1 MSSICSDTS
10 KAMPKASVT
19 KAGKGKAKAQEPSRK
34 PRKNR
39 KAKGDATRDA
49 TTPDIAPPAPPSDP
63 STWRSRVDPKST
75 VGDFVRRDLP
85 CNTTHT
91 GLQLAKTLAKQRY
104 RLSDWDLEGL
114 PVTHDS

>member
-19 KAGKGKAKAQEPSRK
+19 KAGKGKVKAQEPSRK

-39 KAKGDATRDA
+39 KAKEQDATA
-49 TTPDIAPPAPPSDP
+49 PASAPPAPPSDP
-63 STWRSRVDPKST
+63 STWKSRVDPKST
-75 VGDFVRRDLP
+75 VGDFVRRDLL

>member
-1 MSSICSDTS
+1 
-10 KAMPKASVT
+10 MPKASVT
-19 KAGKGKAKAQEPSRK
+19 KAGKGKAKAQERSRK

-39 KAKGDATRDA
+39 KAKEDATA
-49 TTPDIAPPAPPSDP
+49 PDSAPPAPPSDP
-63 STWRSRVDPKST
+63 STWKSRVDPKSM
-75 VGDFVRRDLP
+75 VGDLVRRDLP